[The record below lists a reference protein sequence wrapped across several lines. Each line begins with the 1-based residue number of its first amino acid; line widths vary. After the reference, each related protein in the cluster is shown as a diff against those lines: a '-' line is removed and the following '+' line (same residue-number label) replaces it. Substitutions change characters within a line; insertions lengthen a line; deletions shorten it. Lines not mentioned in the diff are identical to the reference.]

1 MILYERKVDSMKLKE
16 SFRYMNFLEGLME
29 VGMDLLRT
37 ESFITKM
44 KETHLRSKANPEAE
58 DEVIEVSNSTTIT
71 DAYGIQPDPDSVD
84 ISELVELDFDT
95 NRVICFMQE
104 VLEEKD
110 NLSKAIS
117 KSKSDASIDIDA
129 ATSSNKD
136 RQDFVR
142 RLRYMY
148 DMKSYEKVSEGSGYK
163 LNNEGNQV
171 SYVYDIKKVTSINF
185 DRNKVK
191 KLIKSLSELCDKVSA
206 EIDRVLITQEVE
218 FEPKWSLTDTL
229 EEICSDAD

>member
-1 MILYERKVDSMKLKE
+1 
-16 SFRYMNFLEGLME
+16 MNFLDGLME
-29 VGMDLLRT
+29 EGIDLLRT
-37 ESFITKM
+37 DSFITKM
-44 KETHLRSKANPEAE
+44 KETHLKSKANPEAE
-58 DEVIEVSNSTTIT
+58 DEVIEVSNSTTVI
-71 DAYGIQPDPDSVD
+71 DEYGFQPSPDLVD

-110 NLSKAIS
+110 SLSKAIS

-136 RQDFVR
+136 RQAFIR
-142 RLRYMY
+142 RLRYIS

-171 SYVYDIKKVTSINF
+171 SYVYDIKSEPS
-185 DRNKVK
+185 VK
-191 KLIKSLSELCDKVSA
+191 RA
-206 EIDRVLITQEVE
+206 VLIYIDLI
-218 FEPKWSLTDTL
+218 F
-229 EEICSDAD
+229 

>member
-16 SFRYMNFLEGLME
+16 SFRYMNFLDGLME
-29 VGMDLLRT
+29 EGIDLLRT
-37 ESFITKM
+37 DSFITKM
-44 KETHLRSKANPEAE
+44 KETHLKSKANPEAE
-58 DEVIEVSNSTTIT
+58 DEVIEVSNSTTVI
-71 DAYGIQPDPDSVD
+71 DEYGFQPSPDLVD

-110 NLSKAIS
+110 SLSKAIS

-136 RQDFVR
+136 RQAFIR
-142 RLRYMY
+142 RLRYIS

-171 SYVYDIKKVTSINF
+171 SYVYDIKSEPS
-185 DRNKVK
+185 VK
-191 KLIKSLSELCDKVSA
+191 RA
-206 EIDRVLITQEVE
+206 VLIYIDLI
-218 FEPKWSLTDTL
+218 F
-229 EEICSDAD
+229 